1 VNLGVDLIGRFVAAS
16 DGFARRLRL
25 VTPDQWGDPTPCTEW
40 DVRALVNHVTQSNL
54 NYVRILDG
62 ASAGEFLR
70 WRDVDALGD
79 DPVGAFAKT
88 ARDCAAAY
96 AAPDAMER
104 TVDHPSG
111 TLSGRQ
117 ALSVRTTDTL
127 IHTWDLARGLGED
140 DTLDAALLEWVDT
153 NIGEIYAD
161 MAETPVAQQTTHRF
175 YAAPTGDLA
184 PGSST
189 QDSLLH
195 LFGRRITWPA

>member
-1 VNLGVDLIGRFVAAS
+1 VDHGVDLISRFVAAS
-16 DGFARRLRL
+16 DGFARRLQQ
-25 VTPDQWGDPTPCTEW
+25 VTPARWSDPTPCAEW

-54 NYVRILDG
+54 NYVRLLDG
-62 ASAGEFLR
+62 ASAGEFLG

-79 DPVGAFAKT
+79 DPVSAFAKT
-88 ARDCAAAY
+88 AEDCAAAY
-96 AAPDAMER
+96 AARGALDR

-140 DTLDAALLEWVDT
+140 DTLDPALLEWVDT
-153 NIGEIYAD
+153 NIGEIYAG

-195 LFGRRITWPA
+195 LFGRRLTWPA